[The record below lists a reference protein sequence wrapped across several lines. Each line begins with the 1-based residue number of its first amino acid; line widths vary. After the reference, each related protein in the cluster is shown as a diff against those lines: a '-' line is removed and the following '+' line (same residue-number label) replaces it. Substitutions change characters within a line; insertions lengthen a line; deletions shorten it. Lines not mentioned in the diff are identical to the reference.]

1 MASLSWAQI
10 AAKHHKPSS
19 LGRHN
24 SGDGSF
30 RDEIP
35 RPALPLPVLTAA
47 DFPSLV
53 ESEDKDGHREEQ
65 KYSVTTTTPR
75 AKSPCTGSVHGSWGD
90 FNGESNL
97 SPSPSKKESPPSTSP
112 TCLSPTTSSA
122 TAATADDVDED
133 MVGNRKGHKAAKMAA
148 EEVARQA
155 RLPASLE
162 LVASVSSSPAEN
174 NKIVAAAAPLPR
186 HKHDE
191 KRDEEHGEK
200 RDESEEPGMNA
211 VLISNGEEAGDASS
225 EASSHIDIA
234 AAAESAQ
241 GDANHRRVFR
251 ASLESGR
258 LPNFEKD
265 GRIGQVF
272 RNERLFYSTK
282 TYNCAITLRD
292 GKVLSAHR
300 EILVSESTYLAKN
313 LSPPNKVGVT
323 HHKLD
328 DFDVSMMSVVIFW
341 VYMGEL
347 GGHRPDPSDMWS
359 STYILNN
366 VMFYRPAM
374 LLGVKSLMK
383 YQIGNV
389 LEAASSL
396 RDALDGRFFYYKF
409 GNCKKLAS
417 FEVPLRMAHI
427 HLYTQNVE
435 EEFADETREMKIAL
449 AKLTLIVLPFLRR
462 QYGFTNNLQKIWEAL
477 PFPWR
482 SEMEDFYHEG
492 LLPDFPKCFDNNLQW
507 VEEKTDDDHF
517 GPRTVSSASSRTSG
531 MPYSQASIGEMTRRL
546 TMAGFDSGYRL

>member
-211 VLISNGEEAGDASS
+211 VLISNGEEA
-225 EASSHIDIA
+225 
-234 AAAESAQ
+234 
-241 GDANHRRVFR
+241 
-251 ASLESGR
+251 
-258 LPNFEKD
+258 
-265 GRIGQVF
+265 
-272 RNERLFYSTK
+272 
-282 TYNCAITLRD
+282 
-292 GKVLSAHR
+292 
-300 EILVSESTYLAKN
+300 
-313 LSPPNKVGVT
+313 
-323 HHKLD
+323 
-328 DFDVSMMSVVIFW
+328 
-341 VYMGEL
+341 EL